1 MRAFFPPFLKQTTY
15 LWCISRARILA
26 ESYIFWSPLASP
38 LWRSVGTVFSFSTQL
53 HLKARKRAKQ
63 VKGVDVRGSW
73 ITFMPAIFGLR
84 SVYFV
89 ILTQRHLNSDRNDM
103 TL

>member
-26 ESYIFWSPLASP
+26 ESYIFSSPLASP
-38 LWRSVGTVFSFSTQL
+38 LWLVTVFSFSTQL

-63 VKGVDVRGSW
+63 VKRVDVRGSW

-84 SVYFV
+84 LVYFV
-89 ILTQRHLNSDRNDM
+89 ILTQRHLNSDRNDIM
-103 TL
+103 L